1 MQLSGMLWGSKVL
14 KFVDF
19 PSAEVLG
26 PHATDEQIRDLI
38 NSWGTILIKPIFKGA
53 VGKKGKAGL
62 IGKASD
68 LQTAIV
74 EKERLYFAKHLHG
87 TTAVKAEG
95 VTFEGMVP
103 AEHEVYVS
111 ISDSTRFRAPTV
123 TLSHRGGVAIEEVPR
138 DQVVA
143 VPFDALTGL
152 KGFVI
157 SNVLNQLAAPKE
169 IISPLVQN
177 VPKLWDLFHSFGMTT
192 LELNPVRIMPT
203 PDGRAIPVACDFKC
217 AFDND
222 DPNWKRLGLPSD
234 PGSGEL
240 SDFEREVNQLRTY
253 QGQSDVFVTND
264 QGTVTAMTFGGGANA
279 LVTELLGEA
288 GTISSDFGG
297 NPPYQKMF
305 DIARIVYGYWL
316 HQSNV
321 LLIIGGKAN
330 NTDIYET
337 FRAMADALR
346 HHFRTRGPTPFYVVV
361 GRGGPNLIRGMGA
374 LKDTLD
380 ALRVPYRMFGYD
392 SSMSGVV
399 NFAKSIDEWMAHQ
412 GGRASIAREMGIK
425 LPA

>member
-1 MQLSGMLWGSKVL
+1 MQLSGMLWGARIL

-26 PHATDEQIRDLI
+26 PHATDDQIRDLI
-38 NSWGTILIKPIFKGA
+38 GRWGTILIKPIFQGA

-62 IGKASD
+62 IGRASD
-68 LQTAIV
+68 LKTAKA
-74 EKERLYFAKHLHG
+74 EKERLYFAHHLHG
-87 TTAVKAEG
+87 STPVKAEG
-95 VTFEGMVP
+95 VTFEGLVP
-103 AEHEVYVS
+103 AEQEVYVS
-111 ISDSTRFRAPTV
+111 ISDSTRFRAPTL

-152 KGFVI
+152 KGFVV
-157 SNVLNQLAAPKE
+157 SNMLNQLQAPKS

-192 LELNPVRIMPT
+192 LELNPVRLMPT
-203 PDGRAIPVACDFKC
+203 PEGRAIPVACDFKC
-217 AFDND
+217 AFDGD
-222 DPNWKRLGLPSD
+222 DPNWKRLGLPID
-234 PGSGEL
+234 PGGAEL

-279 LVTELLGEA
+279 LVTELLGES

-305 DIARIVYGYWL
+305 DIARIVYRYWL
-316 HQSNV
+316 RQSNV

-346 HHFRTRGPTPFYVVV
+346 HAFRTQGPTPVYVVV

-399 NFAKSIDEWMAHQ
+399 NYAKAIDDWMANQ
-412 GGRASIAREMGIK
+412 GGRARVAREMGIK

>member
-1 MQLSGMLWGSKVL
+1 MQLSGMLWGARIL

-19 PSAEVLG
+19 PSTEVLG
-26 PHATDEQIRDLI
+26 PHATDDQIRDLI
-38 NSWGTILIKPIFKGA
+38 DRWGTILIKPIFKGA

-62 IGKASD
+62 IGRASD
-68 LQTAIV
+68 LKTAIA
-74 EKERLYFAKHLHG
+74 EKERLYFARHLHG
-87 TTAVKAEG
+87 STPVKAEG

-103 AEHEVYVS
+103 AEQEVYVS
-111 ISDSTRFRAPTV
+111 ISDSTRFRAPTL

-143 VPFDALTGL
+143 VPFDPLTGL
-152 KGFVI
+152 KGFVV
-157 SNVLNQLAAPKE
+157 SNMLNQLKAPKS
-169 IISPLVQN
+169 IVSPLVQN

-203 PDGRAIPVACDFKC
+203 PEGRTVPVACDFKC
-217 AFDND
+217 AFDGD
-222 DPNWKRLGLPSD
+222 DPNWKRLGLSVD
-234 PGSGEL
+234 AGGGEL

-279 LVTELLGEA
+279 LVTELLGES

-305 DIARIVYGYWL
+305 DIARIVYHYWL
-316 HQSNV
+316 RQSNV

-346 HHFRTRGPTPFYVVV
+346 HHFRTEGPTPFYVVV

-374 LKDTLD
+374 LKDSLD
-380 ALRVPYRMFGYD
+380 ALRIPYRMFGYD

-399 NFAKSIDEWMAHQ
+399 NYANAIDEWMTHQ